1 MGGIS
6 CPLIHSKCFAK
17 YDRGAVG
24 NIQNRKQKKRTQPKF
39 HMSVELIFSSVAY
52 HSVLQERSDKF
63 LNEPIFFIILRCKTS
78 TFFLIPWVFFFSHK
92 KNHKKKHHSRHIRF
106 TKLTKLPGLIEKY
119 EYQKY
124 VFEHNF
130 LHNYRRTLKLRSP
143 EYVKCQSGIPFWLRR
158 SQYSKSQVAEVYV

>member
-1 MGGIS
+1 M
-6 CPLIHSKCFAK
+6 PLNSFKVFCKIWSRCCGEHPEQETEKKNTAK
-17 YDRGAVG
+17 IPYVSRI
-24 NIQNRKQKKRTQPKF
+24 N
-39 HMSVELIFSSVAY
+39 
-52 HSVLQERSDKF
+52 
-63 LNEPIFFIILRCKTS
+63 IFFSCLSFCIARKEWQISERTHFFHYS
-78 TFFLIPWVFFFSHK
+78 TLQNQHIFFNTVSVFFSHK

-106 TKLTKLPGLIEKY
+106 TKLTKLPRLIEKY